1 VISGSFRISSPR
13 YLNNFVRTIGG
24 DPPLVID
31 TIKTASNGDRW
42 GFRQLDLAITQ
53 NIDLGFL
60 TDRSRVYVR
69 ADIIN
74 ALNDRNYNSFLGTT
88 GERNLNSF
96 STDGPPRTLK
106 VSAGF
111 EF

>member
-1 VISGSFRISSPR
+1 MILSLWWQSTARFDEKIREAQRLDAEYRELLLSFSDS
-13 YLNNFVRTIGG
+13 LF
-24 DPPLVID
+24 
-31 TIKTASNGDRW
+31 
-42 GFRQLDLAITQ
+42 
-53 NIDLGFL
+53 
-60 TDRSRVYVR
+60 
-69 ADIIN
+69 DIIN

-88 GERNLNSF
+88 GERNLRSF